1 MKHKFQKK
9 SILVRKQPECKLL
22 QQARHQLILSQL
34 LIKQYIRLL
43 IKLQYMLLLKKIILS
58 KIHNSSLQ

>member
-9 SILVRKQPECKLL
+9 SILVRKQPEHKLL
-22 QQARHQLILSQL
+22 QEARHQLILSQL
-34 LIKQYIRLL
+34 LIRQYIRLL

-58 KIHNSSLQ
+58 KINNSLLQ